1 MTSAQRKEGRLLMQ
15 AVFSG
20 IPCFVIITFRHLI
33 HLPLIELIGA
43 DWCLLNGPIVYIWFN
58 SEIRSD
64 WLELIG
70 LKNEVRQKLYMNTFV
85 INKLG
90 LRPNAVND
98 SNDKQNT
105 QIQSS
110 NNVIEAPTMA

>member
-1 MTSAQRKEGRLLMQ
+1 MVRNGMYLFGPRNSSSFVSLPSLFLLLLKSFRYIWSFVVYRRHIKNLETMTSAQRKEGRLLMQ

-64 WLELIG
+64 WLEL
-70 LKNEVRQKLYMNTFV
+70 
-85 INKLG
+85 
-90 LRPNAVND
+90 
-98 SNDKQNT
+98 
-105 QIQSS
+105 
-110 NNVIEAPTMA
+110 